1 MKKKILTYILGA
13 YLVILSIISLA
24 PIAIMLLDSFKT
36 GSELAVNSWGLPK
49 DFTLYNYSSLI
60 SYNSG
65 IMIRTFMN
73 SVFVSTVYTAL
84 SLLLACLAAY
94 AFAKFQFRGKNVIF
108 ALLLATMMVPTE
120 LTMPAVYLMFS
131 KVKMLNTYSI
141 QIFPGIANMFC
152 LFMLRQTIETI
163 PSSLLE
169 AAKLDG
175 ASHLSIFGRIVLPLS
190 KPSLGALAI
199 LTFLSKWND
208 YIWPHTLLTKQ
219 DVMPIMVILP
229 TLNTSSSVWAIPWEL
244 VLAGCVVI
252 TLPLLIV
259 FLMFQE
265 QFMSSVT
272 IGAVKE

>member
-1 MKKKILTYILGA
+1 MKKKILTYILSA
-13 YLVILSIISLA
+13 YLVVLSLLSIA
-24 PIAIMLLDSFKT
+24 PIVIMLFDSFKT
-36 GSELAVNSWGLPK
+36 GSELAVNSWGFPR
-49 DFTLYNYSSLI
+49 DFTFYNYTSLV

-65 IMIRTFMN
+65 IMTRTFMN
-73 SVFVSTVYTAL
+73 SVFISTVYTVLA
-84 SLLLACLAAY
+84 LLLSCLAAY
-94 AFAKFQFRGKNVIF
+94 AFAKFQFRGKNAIF

-141 QIFPGIANMFC
+141 QIFPGIANVFC

-169 AAKLDG
+169 AAKLDV
-175 ASHLSIFGRIVLPLS
+175 ASHLGIFWRIVVPLS

-208 YIWPHTLLTKQ
+208 YLWPHTLLTKQ
-219 DVMPIMVILP
+219 EIMPIMVILP

-244 VLAGCVVI
+244 ILTGCVVI
-252 TLPLLIV
+252 TLPLIIV
-259 FLMFQE
+259 FLLFQE
-265 QFMSSVT
+265 EFMSSVT

>member
-1 MKKKILTYILGA
+1 MKKKILTYILVT
-13 YLVILSIISLA
+13 YLVILSVISLA
-24 PIAIMLLDSFKT
+24 PIVIMLFDSFKT
-36 GSELAVNSWGLPK
+36 GSELAVNSWGFPQ
-49 DFTLYNYSSLI
+49 DFTFHNYTSLV

-65 IMIRTFMN
+65 VMTRTFMN
-73 SVFVSTVYTAL
+73 SVFVSTVYTVL
-84 SLLLACLAAY
+84 SLLLSCLAAY
-94 AFAKFQFRGKNVIF
+94 AFAKFQFKGKNWIF
-108 ALLLATMMVPTE
+108 ALLLATMMVPAE

-131 KVKMLNTYSI
+131 KAKLLNTYSI
-141 QIFPGIANMFC
+141 QIFPGIANVFC
-152 LFMLRQTIETI
+152 LFMLRQSIETI

-175 ASHLSIFGRIVLPLS
+175 ASHLSIFWRIVVPLS

-208 YIWPHTLLTKQ
+208 YLWPSTLLTKQ
-219 DVMPIMVILP
+219 EIMPIMVILP
-229 TLNTSSSVWAIPWEL
+229 TLNTSDSVWAIPWEL
-244 VLAGCVVI
+244 ILTGCVVV